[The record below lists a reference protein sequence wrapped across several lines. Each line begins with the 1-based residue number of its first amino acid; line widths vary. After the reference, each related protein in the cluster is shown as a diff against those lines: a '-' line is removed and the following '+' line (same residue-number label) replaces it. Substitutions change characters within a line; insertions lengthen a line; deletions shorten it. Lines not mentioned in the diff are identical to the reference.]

1 MDIDQYFR
9 ELVALS
15 SPSLKEELV
24 SSYIKEKMNSFG
36 YEIREDSVGNLLCI
50 RGKSRERMLLSGH
63 MDTVAPALNA
73 VMLEDDKHYYT
84 DGTTALGADD
94 KCALAVLLEKAEHY
108 SKDNIAFFFTVAEE
122 IGLYGSRHL
131 GKSLFCGI
139 DISSAYVLDAEKEI
153 GSIINE
159 ASGKSRIK
167 VQIEGRS
174 AHAGFNPE
182 TGISAI
188 AIAARIITK
197 LPQGRVDDITTLN
210 VGSFIS
216 EGSTNV
222 VPDKAEFIFE
232 IRSLDDDNRY
242 RLIDKIQKE
251 AEMTAEENGGKA
263 IFEIEEL
270 YSHFIVNEGSAT
282 VTKAATA
289 MEMAGI
295 EPKLCSTMGGSDA
308 NNLNRIGIETVVLS
322 SGYFNAHSKSEYL
335 DKAEFRALKRFT
347 DAISEI

>member
-9 ELVALS
+9 KLVSLP
-15 SPSLKEELV
+15 SPSLKENLV
-24 SSYIKEKMNSFG
+24 SSYIREKMKCFG
-36 YEIREDSVGNLLCI
+36 YEIREDSVGNMLCF
-50 RGKSRERMLLSGH
+50 RGEARGRMLLSGH
-63 MDTVAPALNA
+63 MDTVAPAIDA

-94 KCALAVLLEKAEHY
+94 KCALAVLLEKAEHC
-108 SKDNIAFFFTVAEE
+108 SRDNLAFLFTVAEE
-122 IGLYGSRHL
+122 IGLYGSSHL
-131 GKSLFCGI
+131 DKSIFNGI
-139 DISSAYVLDAEKEI
+139 DISSAYVLDAEKEV
-153 GSIINE
+153 GTIINE

-182 TGISAI
+182 AGISAI
-188 AIAARIITK
+188 AIAANIITR
-197 LPQGRVDDITTLN
+197 LPHGRADDITTLN
-210 VGSFIS
+210 VGSFVS

-232 IRSLDDDNRY
+232 IRSLDDDKRHS
-242 RLIDKIQKE
+242 LIDKIQKE
-251 AEMTAEENGGKA
+251 AEMIAEESGGKA
-263 IFEIEEL
+263 ILEAEEL
-270 YSHFIVNEGSAT
+270 YSHFIVKDDSETVRKAMSA
-282 VTKAATA
+282 
-289 MEMAGI
+289 MREAGI
-295 EPKLCSTMGGSDA
+295 EPELGRSMGGSDA

-347 DAISEI
+347 DAISEL